1 MSQWFVIQHQDLS
14 HQLISRYLSGLTLIS
29 PFRPTPRGSF
39 DVKTLY
45 FISRAFH
52 IIFYSHFLGS
62 ILCILRMSN
71 IAPHSKAGFVPR
83 KQFLRQDLV
92 FRTSGAHIVVK
103 WTKTLQNLKAHH
115 IVQLPTIDKMYLCPI
130 MNYCIYLGFYVVF
143 NTVQVIS

>member
-62 ILCILRMSN
+62 ILCILHMSN

-92 FRTSGAHIVVK
+92 FRPLGLILWSNGLRHCRTSKLTILSNCQPL
-103 WTKTLQNLKAHH
+103 TK
-115 IVQLPTIDKMYLCPI
+115 
-130 MNYCIYLGFYVVF
+130 CISVLL
-143 NTVQVIS
+143 